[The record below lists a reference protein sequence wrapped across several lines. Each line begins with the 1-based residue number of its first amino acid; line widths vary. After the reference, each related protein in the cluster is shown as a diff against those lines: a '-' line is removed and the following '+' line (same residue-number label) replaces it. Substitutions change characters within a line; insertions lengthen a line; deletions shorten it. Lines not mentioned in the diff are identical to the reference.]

1 MRGLGDIM
9 ILALDVLIVR
19 LNPSPEVIEGNASM
33 GWKTATVARNK
44 GSEVY
49 S

>member
-1 MRGLGDIM
+1 MRGPGDIM
-9 ILALDVLIVR
+9 MLVLDVLVVR
-19 LNPSPEVIEGNASM
+19 LNPSPEVIEGSASM